1 MGDPAFYVYVR
12 RISKSDKLEEKRMAK
27 KQTEK
32 KGAENKGSYV
42 PVILCAVI
50 IILALGGSVFLGI
63 RGMGFGG
70 KVKSKVS
77 QEEIDKARAKERA
90 DAQEDQDVYV
100 TAFKEDVTLTPG
112 SAPATSENKGAGT
125 AVSGEYLLPDSNTKY
140 LTEADVSGLSKAD
153 LRIARNEILARHG
166 RIFESEDLKTYFE
179 SKSWYSGT
187 VAPKEFDADMES
199 RLSKVELANIEMIK
213 KYE

>member
-1 MGDPAFYVYVR
+1 
-12 RISKSDKLEEKRMAK
+12 MAK
-27 KQTEK
+27 KQAEKQGREK
-32 KGAENKGSYV
+32 KSSSA
-42 PVILCAVI
+42 PMIILAI
-50 IILALGGSVFLGI
+50 IIIVALGGSVFLGI
-63 RGMGFGG
+63 KGMGFGG

-90 DAQEDQDVYV
+90 NAEEEQDVYV
-100 TAFKEDVTLTPG
+100 TAFKEDVTLVPG

-125 AVSGEYLLPDSNTKY
+125 AASGEYLLPNSNTEY
-140 LTEADVSGLSKAD
+140 LTDADVSGLSKAD
-153 LRIARNEILARHG
+153 LRIARNEIMARHG

-187 VAPKEFDADMES
+187 ISPEEFDADMES
-199 RLSKVELANIEMIK
+199 RLSDVERANIELIK